1 MKSGT
6 GSIVVALLGLIAVA
20 FALALLSGNGRLD
33 WPETALDWRIVGDIR
48 LPRAVAAFV
57 TGSLLALAGVLMQVL
72 LRNPLAD
79 PYVLG
84 VSGGAAAFALAAM
97 LLGMTLVP
105 VGASAFAGAITASVI
120 VFTLGR
126 GPGPWSTS
134 RMLLTGVVMA
144 AGWGAL
150 ISLMLTLGD
159 DRSLRGMLFWLIG
172 DLGYARAPLWLP
184 ALPLLAL
191 ALALYRAR
199 SLNVLAAGETQA
211 VLLGETPTRRF
222 AELYVLGA
230 LLTAVAVA
238 LAGTVGFVGLVVP
251 HLTRLVVGA
260 DHRRLLPAA
269 TLAGGAFL
277 VLADTL
283 ARNLLAPRQLP
294 VGVVTALIGVPLF
307 LLLLRRAGQR
317 GRSC

>member
-1 MKSGT
+1 MRLGT
-6 GSIVVALLGLIAVA
+6 GFIVAALGFLIALA
-20 FALALLSGNGRLD
+20 FALALTTGDGRLD

-84 VSGGAAAFALAAM
+84 VSGGAAAFALGAM
-97 LLGMTLVP
+97 LLGLTLVS
-105 VGASAFAGAITASVI
+105 VGASAFAGAIVASIV

-172 DLGYARAPLWLP
+172 DLSYARASPWL
-184 ALPLLAL
+184 LLVPLLAL

-211 VLLGETPTRRF
+211 MLLGETPTRRF

-251 HLTRLVVGA
+251 HLVRLAIGA
-260 DHRRLLPAA
+260 DHRRLLPSA

-307 LLLLRRAGQR
+307 LILLRKAGR
-317 GRSC
+317 REGV